1 MPCRTVPFLH
11 NARHE
16 VSPDLD
22 FDWTL
27 CPEDQALEWQ
37 RRQVRNDMIKAD
49 LLAGKDVVF
58 RSSGHSL
65 WPRVKSNDG
74 TQYTPVTRDE
84 EVTVDDI
91 VFCEVKDKYFAHL
104 VKKKEWF
111 ASGYCYTIARLDGR
125 ENGWC
130 TINTIHGRLVDQWR

>member
-1 MPCRTVPFLH
+1 
-11 NARHE
+11 
-16 VSPDLD
+16 
-22 FDWTL
+22 
-27 CPEDQALEWQ
+27 
-37 RRQVRNDMIKAD
+37 MIKAD

-84 EVTVDDI
+84 EVAVDDI
-91 VFCEVKDKYFAHL
+91 VFCEVKDKCFAHL

-130 TINTIHGRLVDQWR
+130 TINTIYGRLVDQWR